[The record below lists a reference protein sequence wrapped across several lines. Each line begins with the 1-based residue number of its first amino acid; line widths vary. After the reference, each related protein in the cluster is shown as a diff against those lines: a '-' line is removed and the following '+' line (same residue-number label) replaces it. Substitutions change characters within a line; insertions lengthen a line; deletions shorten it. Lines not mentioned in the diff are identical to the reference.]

1 MNYIF
6 GVLFR
11 ILVGVL
17 TFIVIPLELA
27 PYTRDGS
34 YFSGLFG
41 MLFGMLALLSGVVLL
56 LYIVLLIL
64 VPNAWKHN

>member
-1 MNYIF
+1 MKYIF

-41 MLFGMLALLSGVVLL
+41 MLVLLSGVVLL